1 MSPILLNT
9 LLDDPGTRWLLIGA
23 AMLLIVYTVIR
34 PLARRKQDPLGKFGG
49 AGGSMARQRGVEREM
64 SNLLVELSEMAR
76 QVTAQL
82 DTRAAKLE
90 LLIKEADEKIEA
102 LRTLTGAPQAGPAA
116 PIQPTMRIVRDGTTE
131 RQALIQPLEAAPSPA
146 PATDPRYAEIYALAD
161 EGCSAGDI
169 ASRLGRPRGEIELI
183 LALRQ

>member
-9 LLDDPGTRWLLIGA
+9 LLDDPGTRWLLIGGA
-23 AMLLIVYTVIR
+23 TLLIVYTVLR
-34 PLARRKQDPLGKFGG
+34 PMARRKQDPLGKFGD
-49 AGGSMARQRGVEREM
+49 AGGSMARQRTVEREM

-102 LRTLTGAPQAGPAA
+102 LRALTGGASPAGLAA
-116 PIQPTMRIVRDGTTE
+116 PTQPTMRIVRDGTSE
-131 RQALIQPLEAAPSPA
+131 HEA
-146 PATDPRYAEIYALAD
+146 
-161 EGCSAGDI
+161 
-169 ASRLGRPRGEIELI
+169 
-183 LALRQ
+183 